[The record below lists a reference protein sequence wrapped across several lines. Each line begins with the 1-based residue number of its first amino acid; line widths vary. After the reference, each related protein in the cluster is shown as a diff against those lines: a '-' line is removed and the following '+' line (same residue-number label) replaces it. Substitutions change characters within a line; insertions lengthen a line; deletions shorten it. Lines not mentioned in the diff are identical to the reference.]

1 MGLKVLV
8 IDDDGS
14 FRQLLEVALGM
25 EAPVEEVRS
34 AADGPEAI
42 RLLDEFQP
50 DIVFVD
56 SLLPQM
62 PGEEVCI
69 RLEESVPEARIIS
82 LSGMPENHE
91 QPEQA
96 KRRERV
102 EKDTKMLETL
112 RGIVHEAAGS

>member
-14 FRQLLEVALGM
+14 FRKLLEVALGM
-25 EAPVEEVRS
+25 EAPVEEVLT
-34 AADGPEAI
+34 AADGREAI
-42 RLLDEFQP
+42 ELASEFQP
-50 DIVFVD
+50 DLVFVD

-82 LSGMPENHE
+82 LSGLPENH
-91 QPEQA
+91 QTPQT
-96 KRRERV
+96 RERV
-102 EKDTKMLETL
+102 EKDTKMLDTL
-112 RGIVHEAAGS
+112 RTIVHETAGS

>member
-14 FRQLLEVALGM
+14 FRKLLEVALGL
-25 EAPVEEVRS
+25 EPPVEEVRT
-34 AADGPEAI
+34 AAGGQEAI
-42 RLLDEFQP
+42 ELVDEFQP
-50 DIVFVD
+50 DLVFVD

-82 LSGMPENHE
+82 LSGLPEKHE
-91 QPEQA
+91 A
-96 KRRERV
+96 MSTRERV
-102 EKDTKMLETL
+102 EKDTKMLDTL
-112 RGIVHEAAGS
+112 RTIVHETAGG